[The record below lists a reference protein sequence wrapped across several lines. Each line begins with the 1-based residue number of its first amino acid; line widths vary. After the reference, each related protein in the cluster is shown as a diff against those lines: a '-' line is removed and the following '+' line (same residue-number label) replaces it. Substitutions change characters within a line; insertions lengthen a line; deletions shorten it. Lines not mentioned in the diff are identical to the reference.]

1 MYQINTDPDASNED
15 CIHAKD
21 HSTIKEASKR
31 CPSCMIRCGCV
42 AWHGNDRLLEFT
54 NIQCS
59 VNTILATKTVSPEM
73 NSPEKK
79 QWQLTRLRTPRLQ
92 LASSDISAPPPRDH
106 KCEHL
111 PYISYLLFPIASPK
125 AQPTKAVRLSWG
137 HVAFLAQVVGE
148 AAP

>member
-1 MYQINTDPDASNED
+1 MYQINTDPDSSNEG
-15 CIHAKD
+15 CKRPLD
-21 HSTIKEASKR
+21 HKGSLQTLSKLHDLAR
-31 CPSCMIRCGCV
+31 LR

-54 NIQCS
+54 NIQRS
-59 VNTILATKTVSPEM
+59 ANTILATKTVSPEM

-79 QWQLTRLRTPRLQ
+79 QWQLTPLRQPRLQ

-106 KCEHL
+106 MCEHL

-125 AQPTKAVRLSWG
+125 AQPSKAVRRSWG